1 MLQSKI
7 VFLET
12 LKFKKFNYE
21 NTLNVNVGISKI
33 QLDVDNVLWYLK
45 IFLYEYK

>member
-1 MLQSKI
+1 MLQSKM

-12 LKFKKFNYE
+12 LKFKKFNDE

-33 QLDVDNVLWYLK
+33 
-45 IFLYEYK
+45 I